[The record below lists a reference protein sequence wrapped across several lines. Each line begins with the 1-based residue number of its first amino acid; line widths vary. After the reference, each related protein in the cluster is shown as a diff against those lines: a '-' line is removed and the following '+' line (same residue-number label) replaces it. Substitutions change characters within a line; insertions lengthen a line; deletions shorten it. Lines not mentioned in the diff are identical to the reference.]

1 MSCRNIEMP
10 NGRIRQFD
18 VTAAAVMA
26 EGRRVAE
33 SRRVAEVPIQIAD
46 AVESTV
52 APAPSRSQEICISV
66 SILVTIVGVLGL
78 VVVFF
83 D

>member
-1 MSCRNIEMP
+1 MP